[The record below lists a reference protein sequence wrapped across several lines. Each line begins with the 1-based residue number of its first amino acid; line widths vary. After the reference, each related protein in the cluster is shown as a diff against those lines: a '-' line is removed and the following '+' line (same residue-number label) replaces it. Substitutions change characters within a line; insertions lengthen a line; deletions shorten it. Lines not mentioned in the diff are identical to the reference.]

1 MRVLSFLV
9 LSLLFHST
17 CFAYIVVLKSGKRV
31 VGNLLG
37 QDATTLQL
45 KDPSGIVLS
54 FKKSILNEDAMSIAN
69 ANTSPEEMQSNQK
82 MQTKRDVR
90 VYKNE
95 DVSQMP
101 ELSILESDSTESPY
115 AEFKEEHPPGTQAD
129 PKAERSWRSRAVAL
143 QKELA
148 RLREKKIKVEASCEQ
163 SRQSA
168 NTQLTTPQKK
178 PVNILALLDRSTA
191 CKMLDEIAHQ
201 LADAEERWIDF
212 ETEARRA
219 EVPWQWL
226 E

>member
-54 FKKSILNEDAMSIAN
+54 FKKSILNVDAMSIAN
-69 ANTSPEEMQSNQK
+69 APTAETQADQK
-82 MQTKRDVR
+82 MQPKHDVR

-101 ELSILESDSTESPY
+101 ELSILESDSAESPY
-115 AEFKEEHPPGTQAD
+115 AEFEEENTPGTQAD
-129 PKAERSWRSRAVAL
+129 PKVERSWRSRVVAL

-148 RLREKKIKVEASCEQ
+148 RLREKKIQAEDSCEQ
-163 SRQSA
+163 SRQNA
-168 NTQLTTPQKK
+168 NTQLTTPQNK
-178 PVNILALLDRSTA
+178 PVNILSLFERSTA
-191 CKMLDEIAHQ
+191 CKMLDEIALQ
-201 LADAEERWIDF
+201 LEGAEERWIDF

-219 EVPWQWL
+219 EVPWKWL
-226 E
+226 D

>member
-9 LSLLFHST
+9 LSFLFHSS
-17 CFAYIVVLKSGKRV
+17 CFAYIVVLKSGKRL

-37 QDATTLQL
+37 EDATTLQL

-54 FKKSILNEDAMSIAN
+54 FKKSLLNEDAMSIAN
-69 ANTSPEEMQSNQK
+69 ANTAAEEMQADQK
-82 MQTKRDVR
+82 TQTKPDVR

-95 DVSQMP
+95 DVNQMP

-115 AEFKEEHPPGTQAD
+115 PEFKEEDAPGMRAD
-129 PKAERSWRSRAVAL
+129 PKVERSWRSRAVAL
-143 QKELA
+143 QKELS
-148 RLREKKIKVEASCEQ
+148 RLREKKIQVEASCEQ
-163 SRQSA
+163 SRQNA
-168 NTQLTTPQKK
+168 NAQLTTPQKK

-201 LADAEERWIDF
+201 LEDAEERWIDF

-226 E
+226 D